1 MDAIDGWIEDHG
13 NFDTM
18 GHRRWVLYPPMKS
31 TGFGYSGFYSSMYC
45 FDNTF
50 QDSNYKNVVKDNNY
64 LHIISLKSWITKII
78 IVSCW
83 WCWIIFI
90 FILFRFL

>member
-1 MDAIDGWIEDHG
+1 MDAIDGWVEDHG

-31 TGFGYSGFYSSMYC
+31 TGFGFSGHYTSMYC

-50 QDSNYKNVVKDNNY
+50 QNTKYN
-64 LHIISLKSWITKII
+64 IISLLIFPNKIPIINNKS
-78 IVSCW
+78 
-83 WCWIIFI
+83 
-90 FILFRFL
+90 